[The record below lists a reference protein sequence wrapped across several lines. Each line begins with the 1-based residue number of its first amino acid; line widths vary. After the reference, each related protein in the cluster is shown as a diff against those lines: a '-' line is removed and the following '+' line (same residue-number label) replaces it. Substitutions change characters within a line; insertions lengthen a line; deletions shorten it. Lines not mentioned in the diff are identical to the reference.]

1 MTSPTSKPDGM
12 AQEVYEG
19 LVVARRLREELG
31 LRVVEPVDCIVEL
44 VEERLALEVM
54 IAPLGGAISG
64 FYLPVAPVPIVAVEQ
79 NHPVQRQRFTI
90 AHELGHHALGHSAAP
105 RIHGEIGASAA
116 GDSGGM
122 PTPAA
127 GGSSALP
134 TPAAGGSQGAAA
146 TAAITPAT
154 HDAGHYTPRRAPNA
168 DERGANAFA
177 GELLIPEEGARV
189 IAQRSLE
196 APPLDQVV
204 RLSAHFGVSAL
215 AAVVKLQ
222 TLGVF
227 ENEQARVVR
236 RELRAGAHYARY
248 SELQLAPLDDAL
260 QRHAD
265 AGGGPRCSPAARRAI
280 GRLRAEVDA
289 RA

>member
-1 MTSPTSKPDGM
+1 MTSPTGKPDGM

-31 LRVVEPVDCIVEL
+31 LRPVEPVDCVVEL
-44 VEERLALEVM
+44 VEERLALDVV

-105 RIHGEIGASAA
+105 RIHGKFGAPAA
-116 GDSGGM
+116 GDSGAT

-127 GGSSALP
+127 GGSSDA
-134 TPAAGGSQGAAA
+134 TPGAA
-146 TAAITPAT
+146 TAAIPTPAT

-177 GELLIPEEGARV
+177 GELLIPDEGARV
-189 IAQRSLE
+189 IARRSLG
-196 APPLDQVV
+196 APALDQVV

-227 ENEQARVVR
+227 DNKQASAVR
-236 RELRAGAHYARY
+236 RELRAGEHYARY
-248 SELQLAPLDDAL
+248 SDLQLTPLDDAL

-265 AGGGPRCSPAARRAI
+265 AGGGPRCSPTARRAI
-280 GRLRAEVDA
+280 ARLRAELDA